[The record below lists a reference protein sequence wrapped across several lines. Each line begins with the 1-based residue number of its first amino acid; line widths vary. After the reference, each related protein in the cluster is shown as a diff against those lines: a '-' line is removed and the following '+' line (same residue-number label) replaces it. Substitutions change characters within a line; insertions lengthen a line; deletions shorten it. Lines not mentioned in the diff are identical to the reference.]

1 MNTDV
6 ATLQNIADTLK
17 EEPMASQR
25 VLAENAGMS
34 IGLMNAVIKR
44 FVERG
49 WIMLT
54 NVNLRKFSYAITPA
68 GIAELTA
75 RSQTFAKRTFAI
87 ANKYNET
94 LCQAVSDAKK
104 EGKNK
109 LVLYGNSYIK
119 FLVRHNE
126 RYELRHSG
134 YNKIMNPPC
143 LSGCFMFMRLS
154 TLKENNLFFD
164 ERFFMYCEDFDLMR
178 RIHRVAKTV
187 YYPNVTVVH
196 NHAKESYK
204 MKKSTFVQSKNTLN
218 LSSCTSNC

>member
-1 MNTDV
+1 MNSDV
-6 ATLQNIADTLK
+6 ATLQNIVDTLK

-49 WIMLT
+49 WIMLS
-54 NVNLRKFSYAITPA
+54 NVNLRKLSYTITPA

-87 ANKYNET
+87 ANKYNDT

-119 FLVRHNE
+119 FLLI
-126 RYELRHSG
+126 YA
-134 YNKIMNPPC
+134 C
-143 LSGCFMFMRLS
+143 Q
-154 TLKENNLFFD
+154 TLNVTFLE
-164 ERFFMYCEDFDLMR
+164 
-178 RIHRVAKTV
+178 KTV
-187 YYPNVTVVH
+187 NSEIEANAFCVVGEQCGEFDI
-196 NHAKESYK
+196 ARLTKQGC
-204 MKKSTFVQSKNTLN
+204 VN
-218 LSSCTSNC
+218 LLDLIEE

>member
-17 EEPMASQR
+17 EDPLASQR

-54 NVNLRKFSYAITPA
+54 NVNLRKLSYAITPA

-75 RSQTFAKRTFAI
+75 RSQNFAKRTFAI

-94 LCQAVSDAKK
+94 FCQAVSDAKK
-104 EGKNK
+104 QGKNK
-109 LVLYGNSYIK
+109 LVLYGSSYIK
-119 FLVRHNE
+119 FLLVYACQTYDVTFLE
-126 RYELRHSG
+126 
-134 YNKIMNPPC
+134 
-143 LSGCFMFMRLS
+143 
-154 TLKENNLFFD
+154 
-164 ERFFMYCEDFDLMR
+164 
-178 RIHRVAKTV
+178 KTV
-187 YYPNVTVVH
+187 DEPIEKGAFCLVGEQCEEEDVARLTGQGGVSLLDLLG
-196 NHAKESYK
+196 E
-204 MKKSTFVQSKNTLN
+204 
-218 LSSCTSNC
+218 

>member
-17 EEPMASQR
+17 EDPLASQR

-54 NVNLRKFSYAITPA
+54 NVNLRKLSYAITPA

-75 RSQTFAKRTFAI
+75 RSQSFVKRTFGI

-94 LCQAVSDAKK
+94 LCKVVSDAKN
-104 EGKNK
+104 EGKDK
-109 LVLYGNSYIK
+109 LALYGTSYIK
-119 FLVRHNE
+119 FLLIYACQTLGVTFVEKDADDPIEENALCVVGE
-126 RYELRHSG
+126 MCE
-134 YNKIMNPPC
+134 KEDVE
-143 LSGCFMFMRLS
+143 RLS
-154 TLKENNLFFD
+154 KQGCVSLL
-164 ERFFMYCEDFDLMR
+164 DL
-178 RIHRVAKTV
+178 IG
-187 YYPNVTVVH
+187 
-196 NHAKESYK
+196 E
-204 MKKSTFVQSKNTLN
+204 
-218 LSSCTSNC
+218 

>member
-6 ATLQNIADTLK
+6 TTLQNIADTLK

-54 NVNLRKFSYAITPA
+54 NVNLRKLSYAITPA

-87 ANKYNET
+87 ANKYNDT
-94 LCQAVSDAKK
+94 LCNAVSEAKK
-104 EGKNK
+104 QGKNK

-119 FLVRHNE
+119 FLLIYACQTLNVTFIE
-126 RYELRHSG
+126 KSATDPIESDAFCVVG
-134 YNKIMNPPC
+134 EMCAEEDIE
-143 LSGCFMFMRLS
+143 RLS
-154 TLKENNLFFD
+154 ELGCVNLLD
-164 ERFFMYCEDFDLMR
+164 LIED
-178 RIHRVAKTV
+178 
-187 YYPNVTVVH
+187 
-196 NHAKESYK
+196 
-204 MKKSTFVQSKNTLN
+204 
-218 LSSCTSNC
+218 

>member
-17 EEPMASQR
+17 EDPMASQR

-54 NVNLRKFSYAITPA
+54 NVNLRKLSYAITPA

-75 RSQTFAKRTFAI
+75 RSQSFARRTFAL

-94 LCQAVSDAKK
+94 ICNLVAAAKK
-104 EGKNK
+104 EGKGT
-109 LVLYGNSYIK
+109 LVLYGQSYIK
-119 FLVRHNE
+119 FLLEYACGTQNFKFMEKSV
-126 RYELRHSG
+126 SD
-134 YNKIMNPPC
+134 KIEEGALC
-143 LSGCFMFMRLS
+143 IIGEQCEEKDIARLAKQGGVS
-154 TLKENNLFFD
+154 LL
-164 ERFFMYCEDFDLMR
+164 DLL
-178 RIHRVAKTV
+178 
-187 YYPNVTVVH
+187 
-196 NHAKESYK
+196 EE
-204 MKKSTFVQSKNTLN
+204 
-218 LSSCTSNC
+218 

>member
-1 MNTDV
+1 MMNSDV

-17 EEPMASQR
+17 EEPLASQR

-54 NVNLRKFSYAITPA
+54 NVNLRKLSYAITPA

-87 ANKYNET
+87 ANKYNDT
-94 LCQAVSDAKK
+94 LCKVVYDAKK
-104 EGKNK
+104 EGKTK

-119 FLVRHNE
+119 FLLV
-126 RYELRHSG
+126 YA
-134 YNKIMNPPC
+134 C
-143 LSGCFMFMRLS
+143 Q
-154 TLKENNLFFD
+154 TL
-164 ERFFMYCEDFDLMR
+164 
-178 RIHRVAKTV
+178 
-187 YYPNVTVVH
+187 NVTFLEKDTADPIETDAFCVVG
-196 NHAKESYK
+196 EQCGEEDIERLTE
-204 MKKSTFVQSKNTLN
+204 MGCVN
-218 LSSCTSNC
+218 LLDLIEK